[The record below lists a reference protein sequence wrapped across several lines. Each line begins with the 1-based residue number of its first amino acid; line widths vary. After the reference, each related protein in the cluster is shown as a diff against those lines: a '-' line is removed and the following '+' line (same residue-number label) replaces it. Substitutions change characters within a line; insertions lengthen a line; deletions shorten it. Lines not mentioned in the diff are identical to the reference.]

1 MSRDERVARNEAV
14 SREINEAIEA
24 ATPPTASDQHLRM
37 VCECG
42 LENCD
47 RVIAI
52 TLAEYEQV
60 RQDARTFA
68 VVNEH
73 VLADVEVVVGG
84 TERFTVVQKREGAP
98 AEVAESTDPR

>member
-14 SREINEAIEA
+14 SRQINEAIEA
-24 ATPPTASDQHLRM
+24 ATPPTSDQHLRM

-84 TERFTVVQKREGAP
+84 TERFAVVQKREGEP

>member
-73 VLADVEVVVGG
+73 VLVVVGG